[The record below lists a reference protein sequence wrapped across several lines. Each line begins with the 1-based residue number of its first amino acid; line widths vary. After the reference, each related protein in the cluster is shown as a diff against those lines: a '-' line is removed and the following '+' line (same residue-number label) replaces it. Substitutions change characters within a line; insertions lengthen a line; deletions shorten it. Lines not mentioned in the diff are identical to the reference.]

1 MREACTPLAYERA
14 IADNDGLML
23 VDYYKDGCA
32 PCAMLGKSLDSII
45 GIRIIKAKL
54 ENLQPEYFESIGI
67 RSVPTLRLYR
77 GDEMIA
83 ERHGFASPTEI
94 EAWVKEASE

>member
-1 MREACTPLAYERA
+1 MLAPVTLDAIRQARSHIASYAMRSPL
-14 IADNDGLML
+14 
-23 VDYYKDGCA
+23 
-32 PCAMLGKSLDSII
+32 
-45 GIRIIKAKL
+45 IRLPGWEGPGVIYLKL

-83 ERHGFASPTEI
+83 ERHGFANPTEI